1 MYLTYDEQADAVYV
15 QFRRSAV
22 TRTEEL
28 SDSVTVDYDAA
39 GQPLGV
45 EFLNVSLGIDLDQ
58 VPHRAQVAKLLE
70 ERRFKVFAQ

>member
-15 QFRRSAV
+15 QFRRSTV

-28 SDSVTVDYDAA
+28 SDGVAVDYDAE
-39 GQPLGV
+39 GRPLGV

-58 VPHRAQVAKLLE
+58 VPRRAQVAKLLE
-70 ERRFKVFAQ
+70 ERHFKVYA

>member
-28 SDSVTVDYDAA
+28 NDSVAVDYDAEDR
-39 GQPLGV
+39 PLGV
-45 EFLNVSLGIDLDQ
+45 EFLNVSLGIELDR
-58 VPHRAQVAKLLE
+58 VPHRAEVLKLLE
-70 ERRFKVFAQ
+70 ARHFKVYA

>member
-28 SDSVTVDYDAA
+28 SDSVAVDYDAE
-39 GQPLGV
+39 GHPLGV
-45 EFLNVSLGIDLDQ
+45 EFLNVILGIDLDG

-70 ERRFKVFAQ
+70 ERHFKVYA